1 MTKNKG
7 IWIINGILIGLLVLI
22 LLFAFLGGWSTA
34 ITLLGEEEMTLEYGD
49 QFRDPGSEATFKG
62 AFLFQGGISIPVSS
76 DIEQLENATPGTYT
90 VTYSAG
96 VFGAKAQVL
105 RTVCVVDTTPPEISL
120 VTVEG
125 SYTKPGEA
133 YEEEGFSATDLLD
146 GDLTSLVQRSEGEG
160 TVTYSVTD
168 AAGNTA
174 SVIREIRYDDPVAPE
189 ITLEGDSSMT
199 LEKGAPFE
207 EPGYTATDDC
217 DGDITDKVTV
227 ELLEDGI
234 SYSVSDSYGNVTA
247 IFREINWIDTLPP
260 ELTLSGEGEITIK
273 AGEPFTDP
281 GVTAMDQGDG
291 DLSSAVLVEGAVDVY
306 HAGDYTLNYS
316 ATDEAGNTATLTRT
330 VHVVPQ
336 PQPDTVSPGDKVVY
350 LTFDDG
356 PGPYTGDLLWTLY
369 QYNVKATFFVTGAN
383 PENYDDIGL
392 AASLGH
398 SIGLHTYS
406 HVYES
411 IYESE
416 EAYFEDLN
424 KIQAIVKEQTGS
436 ETTLMRF
443 PGGSSNT
450 VSDFN
455 PGIMTSLSQAVT
467 DMGFQY
473 FDWNVLSGDAGETTD
488 PYTVAWNVCSG
499 MAKNNVSVVLQHDIK
514 SYSVEAVEM
523 ILAWGIENGYTF
535 LPLTPTSPTAHH
547 KVNN

>member
-34 ITLLGEEEMTLEYGD
+34 ITLLGEQEMTLEYGD
-49 QFRDPGSEATFKG
+49 QFQDPGSEATFKG
-62 AFLFQGGISIPVSS
+62 SFLFTGGISIPVTS
-76 DIEQLENATPGTYT
+76 DVKQLDKAAPGTYT

-96 VFGAKAQVL
+96 VFGAQGTVQ
-105 RTVCVVDTTPPEISL
+105 RTVTVVDTTPPEITL

-125 SYTKPGEA
+125 SYTKPGKA
-133 YEEEGFSATDLLD
+133 YEEEGYSAVDLLD
-146 GDLTSLVQRSEGEG
+146 GDVTALVERTEEEG

-168 AAGNTA
+168 AAGNAA
-174 SVIREIRYDDPVAPE
+174 SVTRQIRYDDPVAPV
-189 ITLEGDSSMT
+189 ITLDGDSAITM
-199 LEKGAPFE
+199 EKGTVFE

-217 DGDITDKVTV
+217 DGDITDRVSV
-227 ELLEDGI
+227 EILEDGI
-234 SYSVSDSYGNVTA
+234 SYSVSDNYGNITA
-247 IFREINWIDTLPP
+247 VFREIRWVDTLAP

-273 AGEPFTDP
+273 AGQSFTDP
-281 GVTAMDQGDG
+281 GATAIDQGDG
-291 DLSSAVLVEGAVDVY
+291 DLTGSVQVDGQVDIY

-316 ATDEAGNTATLTRT
+316 VTDAAGNTTTLTRSI
-330 VHVVPQ
+330 HVVPQ
-336 PQPDTVSPGDKVVY
+336 PQPEVVTPGDKVVY

-356 PGPYTGDLLWTLY
+356 PGPYTKELLWILY

-398 SIGLHTYS
+398 AIGLHTYS

-424 KIQAIVKEQTGS
+424 KIQAIVKEQTGF

-488 PYTVAWNVCSG
+488 PNTVAWNVCSG
-499 MAKNNVSVVLQHDIK
+499 IYKNYVSIVLQHDIK
-514 SYSVEAVEM
+514 SYSVDAVEM

-535 LPLTPTSPTAHH
+535 LPLTPNSPTAHH